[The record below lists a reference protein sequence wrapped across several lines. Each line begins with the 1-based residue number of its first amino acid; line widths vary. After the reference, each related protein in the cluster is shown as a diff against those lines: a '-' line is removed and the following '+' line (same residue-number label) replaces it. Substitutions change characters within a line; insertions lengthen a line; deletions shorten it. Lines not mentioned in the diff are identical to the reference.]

1 MVEFSIEQLN
11 KIMQNIGVQQFT
23 YDTLKAAYD
32 TDTKVADMIK
42 DFTHDAVT
50 LKTSEVD
57 DLEPKKQKRKNTVAS
72 MAKKAVDLK
81 GI

>member
-11 KIMQNIGVQQFT
+11 KIMLNLGVQQFT
-23 YDTLKAAYD
+23 YDTLRAAYD

-42 DFTHDAVT
+42 DFTHDSVT
-50 LKTSEVD
+50 LKTSEAD
-57 DLEPKKQKRKNTVAS
+57 NLEPKKQRRKDTVSS

-81 GI
+81 GL